1 MTTSIGRLA
10 NKVAIVTG
18 AASGIGRAIAFAY
31 HKEGARV
38 VCADIRERTKY
49 AGSREED
56 RTTHDSIK
64 DMGGKAIF
72 QQVDVCKPDSV
83 RSLVEA
89 AAKQYNRLDV
99 MVNNGEA
106 RDLIEEARLIVDNV
120 AGVSLEAHAG
130 FKPVWEIDQE

>member
-1 MTTSIGRLA
+1 MAALGRLA

-49 AGSREED
+49 TGSREED

-72 QQVDVCKPDSV
+72 AQVDVCQPSSMEGIVQQAVD
-83 RSLVEA
+83 E
-89 AAKQYNRLDV
+89 YGRLDV
-99 MVNNGEA
+99 MVNNV
-106 RDLIEEARLIVDNV
+106 R
-120 AGVSLEAHAG
+120 
-130 FKPVWEIDQE
+130 IDIPCCRA

>member
-31 HKEGARV
+31 HKEGAHV

-56 RTTHDSIK
+56 RTTHESIK

-72 QQVDVCKPDSV
+72 QQVDVCRPDSV
-83 RSLVEA
+83 RGLVEA
-89 AAKQYNRLDV
+89 AVKQYDRLDV

-106 RDLIEEARLIVDNV
+106 
-120 AGVSLEAHAG
+120 
-130 FKPVWEIDQE
+130 Q